1 MEIKFNLDES
11 GKMIGCNIETTE
23 EDRQLSQEQF
33 KMALSEA
40 MNVRKLDVEKEI
52 KANEAQVQKEIK
64 ANEAQVQKEIKE
76 SELKYQKFN
85 NIIQAA
91 IESIKYGIHEF
102 SNLYYENC
110 KNNEN
115 LSNEMMVQE

>member
-33 KMALSEA
+33 KMAISEA
-40 MNVRKLDVEKEI
+40 MNARRLDVEKEI
-52 KANEAQVQKEIK
+52 KANEAQI
-64 ANEAQVQKEIKE
+64 QKEIKE

-110 KNNEN
+110 KNNEKV
-115 LSNEMMVQE
+115 SNEIMVQE